1 MFCAVSHRVWVFS
14 GGGERGM
21 ERSSKYGQEG
31 IFHTV
36 TVVRKNCI
44 FSRKGLFFVTK
55 IRKNDKG
62 LYIGKIKQYYGL
74 INMNKETNDQYV
86 TLSTI

>member
-1 MFCAVSHRVWVFS
+1 
-14 GGGERGM
+14 M

-62 LYIGKIKQYYGL
+62 LYIGKIKQY
-74 INMNKETNDQYV
+74 
-86 TLSTI
+86 

>member
-1 MFCAVSHRVWVFS
+1 MLTACVLCCASS
-14 GGGERGM
+14 GLGIFWRGGRGM

-55 IRKNDKG
+55 IKKNDKG
-62 LYIGKIKQYYGL
+62 C
-74 INMNKETNDQYV
+74 
-86 TLSTI
+86 TLVK